1 MIKPLQPLVC
11 DVHTWVLLWPAQVV
25 PMMIKLSRTHV
36 DFRFA
41 DSLEFT
47 VAEELTIANPG
58 NSRAEFKCVPSV
70 PPLALVLTLASH
82 ALCR

>member
-1 MIKPLQPLVC
+1 
-11 DVHTWVLLWPAQVV
+11 
-25 PMMIKLSRTHV
+25 MMIKLSRTHV

-70 PPLALVLTLASH
+70 PPLALVPWQAMPYAAKPPMTASSVLSGWRLGG
-82 ALCR
+82 ALQ

>member
-1 MIKPLQPLVC
+1 
-11 DVHTWVLLWPAQVV
+11 
-25 PMMIKLSRTHV
+25 MMIKLSRTHV

-58 NSRAEFKCVPSV
+58 NSRAEFKCVPCHPWHWYLPWQAMPYAAKPSMTASSV
-70 PPLALVLTLASH
+70 LSGWRLARYSESS
-82 ALCR
+82 